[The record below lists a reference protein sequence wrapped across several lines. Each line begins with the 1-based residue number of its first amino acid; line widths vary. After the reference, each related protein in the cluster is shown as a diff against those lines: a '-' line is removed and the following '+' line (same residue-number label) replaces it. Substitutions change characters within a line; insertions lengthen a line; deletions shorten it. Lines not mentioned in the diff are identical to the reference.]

1 MKMSLRPHRLLVG
14 LLLLLATWVA
24 VGAIGARWMDDQLLS
39 RPGWASTSHRLI
51 DDRHVR
57 KAIAAF
63 SVDQAFGAAGIDA
76 EISRLLPGSLASQA
90 RRRLHRAG
98 TSAAD
103 TVLSTRAGRRAW
115 QLATDQAQSDL
126 LAAVD
131 SPGQRRAVVLN
142 LSPLLSDVVRAAEGS
157 AVARAIPGS
166 SQVLTVHSPTAG
178 RLVVLHPGQLR
189 GLRRGVS
196 TARTLGWA
204 LPVITLGLY
213 ALVLL
218 LASGWRAR
226 ALSRVG
232 YSLALAGVIALALRF
247 VLQYPLAAGFVTSS
261 TDRTAVRAAWL
272 IATSDA
278 RTLAIEVLIAGA
290 VVAVAGWVLRAVSR

>member
-1 MKMSLRPHRLLVG
+1 MSLRPHRLLVG
-14 LLLLLATWVA
+14 LLLSLATWVA
-24 VGAIGARWMDDQLLS
+24 VAAIGARWMGDQLLS

-51 DDRHVR
+51 ADRHVR

-76 EISRLLPGSLASQA
+76 EISRVLPGSLASDAQQQL
-90 RRRLHRAG
+90 RRAG

-115 QLATDQAQSDL
+115 QQATDQAQSDL
-126 LAAVD
+126 LAAID

-142 LSPLLSDVVRAAEGS
+142 LSPLLSDVVG
-157 AVARAIPGS
+157 AVAGSDVAKAIPGS
-166 SQVLTVHSPTAG
+166 SRVLTVRSPTAG
-178 RLVVLHPGQLR
+178 RLVVLRPGELR

-196 TARTLGWA
+196 TARTLEWA
-204 LPVITLGLY
+204 LPVIAFGLY

-218 LASGWRAR
+218 LAFGWRAR

-232 YSLALAGVIALALRF
+232 YSLALAGAIALAVRYL
-247 VLQYPLAAGFVTSS
+247 LQYPLAAAFVTSS
-261 TDRTAVRAAWL
+261 TDRTAVRGAWL
-272 IATSDA
+272 IATSNA
-278 RTLAIEVLIAGA
+278 ETLAIEVLIAGA
-290 VVAVAGWVLRAVSR
+290 VVAVVGWVLRAVRP